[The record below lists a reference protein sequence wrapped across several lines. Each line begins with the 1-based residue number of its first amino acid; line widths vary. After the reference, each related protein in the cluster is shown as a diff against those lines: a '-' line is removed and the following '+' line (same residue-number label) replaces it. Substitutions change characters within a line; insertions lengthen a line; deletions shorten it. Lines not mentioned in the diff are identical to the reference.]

1 MIEKNPVK
9 VVLDSDVIIHFIKGG
24 CLNLLPTI
32 LPTYSFII
40 LDIVFQKE
48 LANSHK
54 TIIEN
59 TVHFLK
65 SITIEKWEI
74 TSKEEKEEFIA
85 LQKKRGLGES
95 ASIMERKKYL
105 LNAYRVLPTR
115 ARQGMVIVI
124 PEGNEEDHTRKKEY
138 YDGTYNYLKN
148 IGLQTI

>member
-40 LDIVFQKE
+40 LDIVYQKE

-65 SITIEKWEI
+65 SISIEKWEI
-74 TSKEEKEEFIA
+74 TSKEEKEEFIS

-95 ASIMERKKYL
+95 VSMVYCKYNKNVLASSNLRVPVKKMSEF
-105 LNAYRVLPTR
+105 APR
-115 ARQGMVIVI
+115 
-124 PEGNEEDHTRKKEY
+124 
-138 YDGTYNYLKN
+138 
-148 IGLQTI
+148 LQL